1 MAATRTTDAVRALW
15 PARRWWTDGERWDLM
30 AMVDGM
36 LPGLRELRVEEELQD
51 GMYVVRAEAP
61 GIDPAV
67 DADVTVD
74 RGMVH
79 ISVERRR
86 EHTEDG
92 RRGFRSEFRYGA
104 FTRTLPLPEGCTEAD
119 VTATYH
125 DGILEVRVPTSPAT
139 SSTAAKVAIT
149 RT

>member
-1 MAATRTTDAVRALW
+1 MAATKTTEAMRALW
-15 PARRWWTDGERWDLM
+15 PARRWWTDGDRWDLM
-30 AMVDGM
+30 TMVDGM
-36 LPGLRELRVEEELQD
+36 LPGLRELRVEEEMED

-61 GIDPAV
+61 GIDPDK

-79 ISVERRR
+79 ISVERHR
-86 EHTEDG
+86 EHVEEG

-104 FTRTLPLPEGCTEAD
+104 FSRTLPLPEGCSEAD
-119 VTATYH
+119 VIASYH
-125 DGILEVRVPTSPAT
+125 DGILEVRVPAAPAAV
-139 SSTAAKVAIT
+139 SAAAKVPIA